1 MGQDMDG
8 KKSKNVLIVLYMY
21 TIESSTPIPLNS
33 NSSGKSLLA
42 AIQAQQPATSQP
54 AISVELTEDDIPGA
68 HLDEP
73 YERHNVQALKWWL
86 LCRGIKN

>member
-1 MGQDMDG
+1 
-8 KKSKNVLIVLYMY
+8 MY
-21 TIESSTPIPLNS
+21 TIDSPTPILSNS
-33 NSSGKSLLA
+33 NSSSESLLA

-86 LCRGIKN
+86 LCRGIKAGSSLKKADLILRLA